1 MVILR
6 IETVRV
12 TQESWSETSSR
23 EHAPRRPG
31 PNSASQRQ
39 HHPHQAPPWQHPLP
53 SSFYFQDTRVSPPLH
68 SRSCYSR
75 PIPPPPPL
83 LERLPRH
90 PAFCCLLLLHPA
102 FLSLLLCPEGSPNA
116 SARYLKLPHHQTT
129 AKYCLSECLHR
140 PCPGP

>member
-1 MVILR
+1 M
-6 IETVRV
+6 

-31 PNSASQRQ
+31 PTLLLNGSTTLT
-39 HHPHQAPPWQHPLP
+39 QAPPWQHPLP
-53 SSFYFQDTRVSPPLH
+53 SSFSFQDARVSPPLH
-68 SRSCYSR
+68 SQSCYSR
-75 PIPPPPPL
+75 PIPLPPPL
-83 LERLPRH
+83 LERLPPRH

-102 FLSLLLCPEGSPNA
+102 FQSLLLCPEGSPNA